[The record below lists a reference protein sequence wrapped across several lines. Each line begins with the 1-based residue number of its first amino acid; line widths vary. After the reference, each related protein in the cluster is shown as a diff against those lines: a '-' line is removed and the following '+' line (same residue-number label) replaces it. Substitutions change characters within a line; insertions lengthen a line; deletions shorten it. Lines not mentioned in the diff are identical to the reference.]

1 MNQFSSS
8 TSLFRKLILLIL
20 LVVLMIGAWFL
31 INWSLTG
38 ALSTVNVEV
47 GEVASQDIMSPF
59 AITYTSDVLTEQK
72 VQEAVA
78 QVDPVYTRPN
88 PEVARRQ
95 LARMKEALAFI
106 DSVRSDEFASREEKI
121 NDLAALEGIYFSRE
135 TAEILLDLSDVR
147 WQTVKQE
154 AVVVLEQVMR
164 NQITDRTLEESRQRL
179 PSLVS
184 LTLSEEQ
191 VDLVVEI
198 ASAFVAPN
206 SEFSESLTEE
216 RREEVRGQVTPV
228 TRSIAAGE
236 TIVRRGEIIQEEDIE
251 ALRQVG
257 LLTPFTGWQN
267 RAGTLA
273 VVILSGVYLILYF
286 RAYPKLLRKTKKFIL
301 LLVFFI
307 VFFGVSRVI
316 NPGHLVIP
324 YLLPVAAYPLII
336 SALIDRRTALFT
348 TVPLAVLSAYGL
360 PHAFDLTLYY
370 SLPGIMGLMIL
381 QRPQRLSAY
390 VPVSGMTAA
399 SGGVILIAYRVIDPG
414 TDIMGLG
421 TLLAAS
427 LFYGIA
433 SSGLTLLLE
442 YFLAPLLDLT
452 TTLQLIE
459 LSRPDHPLLQRFLR
473 EVPGTYQHT
482 LQVANLAEQAAER
495 IDANSL
501 LTRVGALYH
510 DIGKMKVASFFI
522 ENQVSGQID
531 THEDMDPE
539 ESAEIIIQHVT
550 HGVEL
555 ARKYRLPKRIRDFI
569 PEHHGTL
576 VARYQYSQAVEAAGG
591 DESQVDIEKY
601 RYPGPKPQ
609 SRETALVMLADACE
623 AYVRSQAPQNE
634 EELRALIS
642 EMVNRRVQSGQ
653 LNETGLTLAQIEAV
667 IDSFTATLKG
677 TYHARVEY
685 PDEDEIAKDTAPLV
699 DEDGTIGPEEGQ
711 EEDETLV
718 ESREETD
725 QGGDSDSGDHGEVGA
740 DEQEEDD

>member
-1 MNQFSSS
+1 MEQFSST
-8 TSLFRKLILLIL
+8 TSPFRKIILLIL
-20 LVVLMIGAWFL
+20 LLVLMTGAWFL
-31 INWSLTG
+31 IDWSLTG

-59 AITYTSDVLTEQK
+59 AISYTSEVLTEEK
-72 VQEAVA
+72 VQEAVT
-78 QVDPVYTRPN
+78 QVDPVYTRPD

-95 LARMKEALAFI
+95 LARMREALAFI
-106 DSVRSDEFASREEKI
+106 DSVRADEFAGREDKI
-121 NDLAALEGIYFSRE
+121 NDFAALEGIYFSRE
-135 TAEILLDLSDVR
+135 TAETLLDMSDVR
-147 WQTVKQE
+147 WETVKRE

-164 NQITDRTLEESRQRL
+164 NKITDRTLEEARQSL

-184 LTLSEEQ
+184 LSLSEEQ
-191 VDLVVEI
+191 FNLVVEI

-206 SEFSESLTEE
+206 SQFSESLTEE
-216 RREEVRGQVTPV
+216 RKEEVRQEVTPV

-236 TIVRRGEIIQEEDIE
+236 TIVRRGEIIQEEDVE

-273 VVILSGVYLILYF
+273 VVFLSGVYLILYF
-286 RAYPKLLRKTKKFIL
+286 RAYPRLLQSTKKFIL
-301 LLVFFI
+301 LVVFFI
-307 VFFGVSRVI
+307 IFFGTARVI

-324 YLLPVAAYPLII
+324 YLLPVAGYPLIV

-348 TVPLAVLSAYGL
+348 TVPLAILSAYGL
-360 PHAFDLTLYY
+360 PYAFDLTLYY
-370 SLPGIMGLMIL
+370 SLPGIMGLMVL
-381 QRPQRLSAY
+381 RRPQRLSVY
-390 VPVSGMTAA
+390 VPVSGMIAA
-399 SGGVILIAYRVIDPG
+399 SGGVILVAYRVIDPG

-421 TLLAAS
+421 TLLAAA
-427 LFYGIA
+427 LFFGVA
-433 SSGLTLLLE
+433 SSGLTVLLE

-482 LQVANLAEQAAER
+482 LQVANLVEQAAER

-501 LTRVGALYH
+501 LARVGALYH

-550 HGVEL
+550 HGIEL

-591 DESQVDIEKY
+591 DESQVDIEKF

-609 SRETALVMLADACE
+609 SRETGLVMLADACE
-623 AYVRSQAPQNE
+623 AYVRSQAPKNE

-642 EMVNRRVQSGQ
+642 EMVNKRVRAGQ

-685 PDEDEIAKDTAPLV
+685 PEEEEAAEDTAVLV
-699 DEDGTIGPEEGQ
+699 DEDGTIGPEEPDSGV
-711 EEDETLV
+711 ETLV
-718 ESREETD
+718 ETREQADQETNSEPD
-725 QGGDSDSGDHGEVGA
+725 EDS
-740 DEQEEDD
+740 EDDRSAGEDG